1 LSFFF
6 HPFFFQSQDTPAN
19 QPQSREELI
28 QWIKLFQKE
37 GDRSHGEIND
47 FDVSLI
53 EDFSQIFVNNK
64 TFNEPIHSW
73 DVSNGTNFKG
83 LFLGAKVF
91 NQVKQ
96 KNIAAAALS
105 VVQCCLLTVCF
116 SFLPQQY
123 IHVAHQ

>member
-1 LSFFF
+1 MS
-6 HPFFFQSQDTPAN
+6 SSNTVRDTPAN

-28 QWIKLFQKE
+28 QWIKVYQKE

-96 KNIAAAALS
+96 KNIAAAQHCL
-105 VVQCCLLTVCF
+105 CPMLLTVVF
-116 SFLPQQY
+116 SFRPQQNM
-123 IHVAHQ
+123 